1 MCVIICLNSVQWNEG
16 ESALKNFRSGLQASR
31 SILHDCWSSMLWLE
45 WRLQSFHS
53 FHGWKCHKVEEGCIP
68 IFHHGRLLTEL
79 SYLTTICMRNKLILL
94 VKPVRFGGP
103 FICTYLK
110 ASSTE
115 TDVKVLVAQLCSTLC
130 NPMDCSL
137 PGLSVHGILQAR
149 MLEWVAISFSRRSFW
164 PRDSIWVS
172 CIVDSLPSEPPG
184 KPSSTEEEL
193 ILYIFA
199 EDNAPEI
206 YLVASVKET
215 LLLYIHQNLFS
226 VLPEHKSRHHFPAHE
241 ICV

>member
-1 MCVIICLNSVQWNEG
+1 MG
-16 ESALKNFRSGLQASR
+16 
-31 SILHDCWSSMLWLE
+31 
-45 WRLQSFHS
+45 
-53 FHGWKCHKVEEGCIP
+53 
-68 IFHHGRLLTEL
+68 
-79 SYLTTICMRNKLILL
+79 
-94 VKPVRFGGP
+94 
-103 FICTYLK
+103 
-110 ASSTE
+110 
-115 TDVKVLVAQLCSTLC
+115 
-130 NPMDCSL
+130 
-137 PGLSVHGILQAR
+137 
-149 MLEWVAISFSRRSFW
+149 FSRQEYWSELPFPSPGDFPDPGIELR
-164 PRDSIWVS
+164 VS

-215 LLLYIHQNLFS
+215 LLLYIHQTLFS

>member
-1 MCVIICLNSVQWNEG
+1 
-16 ESALKNFRSGLQASR
+16 
-31 SILHDCWSSMLWLE
+31 MLWLE
-45 WRLQSFHS
+45 WRLQS

-79 SYLTTICMRNKLILL
+79 SYLTTICMRNKLRLL
-94 VKPVRFGGP
+94 VKPLRFGGP

-115 TDVKVLVAQLCSTLC
+115 TEVKVLVAQLCSTLC

-149 MLEWVAISFSRRSFW
+149 ILEWVAISFSRRSFW

-172 CIVDSLPSEPPG
+172 CIVDRFFTIWATREARQDWGGAYSIRICRRQCPRDLFSCISKG
-184 KPSSTEEEL
+184 NSST
-193 ILYIFA
+193 I
-199 EDNAPEI
+199 
-206 YLVASVKET
+206 
-215 LLLYIHQNLFS
+215 
-226 VLPEHKSRHHFPAHE
+226 
-241 ICV
+241 